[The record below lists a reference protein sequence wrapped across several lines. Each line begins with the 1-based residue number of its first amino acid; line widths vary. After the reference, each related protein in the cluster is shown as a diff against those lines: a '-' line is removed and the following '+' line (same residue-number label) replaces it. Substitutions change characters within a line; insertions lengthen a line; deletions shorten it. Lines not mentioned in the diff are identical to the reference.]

1 MTSLIGKRGLRLKG
15 ADLTKLAR
23 TNRHRPSAGGFTL
36 IEVLVSVVI
45 LMAGVI
51 VIDQILLVSMSRLS
65 FLEHRFEANRLLTNK
80 IWEVQDL
87 INRTGAAPKNFDD
100 SVLMGNERVYNYAM
114 QSKPVGKTAG
124 LYQADFRIAWTE
136 AGWTKKILRSYYFGI
151 PYEKPAE

>member
-1 MTSLIGKRGLRLKG
+1 MTSLIGKRGGR
-15 ADLTKLAR
+15 
-23 TNRHRPSAGGFTL
+23 GGFTL

-51 VIDQILLVSMSRLS
+51 VIDQILLVSMSRLG

-100 SVLMGNERVYNYAM
+100 SVLMGSERVYNYAM
-114 QSKPVGKTAG
+114 QSKSVGKTAG
-124 LYQADFRIAWTE
+124 LYQADFRISWTE
-136 AGWTKKILRSYYFGI
+136 AGWAKKILRSYYFGI